1 MEDEFIEEDTE
12 VVDTEEIIS
21 QDPIIE
27 EEEEQELQQEQQQ
40 EAAAIVAEA
49 EDNATKRQ
57 TITFD
62 DIDRVRVLGSDSEQH
77 AEEFVNAPKTLER
90 LEEISIRN
98 FAKRKE
104 EEDGYDDDDE
114 TDDTLRI
121 GDPVSL
127 GDLDVDEFSFDS

>member
-1 MEDEFIEEDTE
+1 MT
-12 VVDTEEIIS
+12 
-21 QDPIIE
+21 
-27 EEEEQELQQEQQQ
+27 
-40 EAAAIVAEA
+40 
-49 EDNATKRQ
+49 R
-57 TITFD
+57 
-62 DIDRVRVLGSDSEQH
+62 
-77 AEEFVNAPKTLER
+77 LER

-127 GDLDVDEFSFDS
+127 GDLLFLTRVRVSIMKIYQTPPLLKTLNCLMEEVSF